1 MKQKID
7 VVFSKKNSAQKLLYQ
22 YLVNEVELIIEAITI
37 FYLPMALIEEAA
49 PEDKVDRAADE
60 SIAKLKA
67 QIEIIEIQR
76 SRYTGIAS
84 LSMGKV
90 SQKLITV
97 SDESAEDLE
106 DLVNFQD
113 SVQVPQEN
121 LEDLFILL
129 KKL

>member
-7 VVFSKKNSAQKLLYQ
+7 VVFSKKNPAQTLLYQ
-22 YLVNEVELIIEAITI
+22 YLINEVELIIDALII
-37 FYLPMALIEEAA
+37 FYLPIALIEEAA

-84 LSMGKV
+84 LSTVKD
-90 SQKLITV
+90 SQKLITA

-113 SVQVPQEN
+113 SGQVRQEN

>member
-7 VVFSKKNSAQKLLYQ
+7 VVFSKKNPAQKLLYQ
-22 YLVNEVELIIEAITI
+22 HLTNEVELIIEALTI

-67 QIEIIEIQR
+67 QIEIIEKQR
-76 SRYTGIAS
+76 SRYVSIPS
-84 LSMGKV
+84 FRSIDQNVENSM
-90 SQKLITV
+90 SED
-97 SDESAEDLE
+97 DENDDEGEESLE
-106 DLVNFQD
+106 DLY
-113 SVQVPQEN
+113 
-121 LEDLFILL
+121 ILL

>member
-22 YLVNEVELIIEAITI
+22 YLTNEVELIIEALTI

-49 PEDKVDRAADE
+49 SEDKVDRAADE

-67 QIEIIEIQR
+67 QIEIIEKQR
-76 SRYTGIAS
+76 SRYTTPS
-84 LSMGKV
+84 SFRSNDRTVDNSM
-90 SQKLITV
+90 SED
-97 SDESAEDLE
+97 DEGEDSLE
-106 DLVNFQD
+106 DLY
-113 SVQVPQEN
+113 
-121 LEDLFILL
+121 ILL